1 MTWRV
6 SKNAERFN
14 DPGWAMLLIAG
25 SAWLAAR
32 FLRPWIAL
40 LPSCIFQ
47 GWTGWPCP
55 TCGSTRAGLAL
66 ADGEIFAAF
75 SLQPL
80 FVSACFV
87 AGGFAL
93 HAIVATLTGKRLQI
107 DLSPREHLLLRA
119 ALIAAIL
126 LNWIYLGHAGL

>member
-1 MTWRV
+1 MTWRIC
-6 SKNAERFN
+6 KNTTGFN

-25 SAWLAAR
+25 SAWFAAR

-40 LPSCIFQ
+40 WPSCIFQ
-47 GWTGWPCP
+47 AWTGWPCP
-55 TCGSTRAGLAL
+55 TCGSTRAGVAL
-66 ADGEIFAAF
+66 ADGKIVAAI

-80 FVSACFV
+80 FVLACLI

-93 HAIVATLTGKRLQI
+93 HAIMATLTGKRLHI
-107 DLSPREHLLLRA
+107 DLSPREFLLLRG

-126 LNWIYLGHAGL
+126 LNWIYLAWAGL